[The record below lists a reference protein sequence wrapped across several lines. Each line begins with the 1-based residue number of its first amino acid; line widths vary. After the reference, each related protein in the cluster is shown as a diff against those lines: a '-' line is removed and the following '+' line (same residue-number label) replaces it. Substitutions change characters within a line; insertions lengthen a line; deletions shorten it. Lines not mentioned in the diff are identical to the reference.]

1 MCATLGQV
9 KHKDQARI
17 CFVAFFFD
25 WRFYIHQSDTDTSK
39 SFSCLEKQLIMAFT
53 V

>member
-1 MCATLGQV
+1 MCATVGQV

-17 CFVAFFFD
+17 WFVVLFFD
-25 WRFYIHQSDTDTSK
+25 WRFYIHQSDTSK